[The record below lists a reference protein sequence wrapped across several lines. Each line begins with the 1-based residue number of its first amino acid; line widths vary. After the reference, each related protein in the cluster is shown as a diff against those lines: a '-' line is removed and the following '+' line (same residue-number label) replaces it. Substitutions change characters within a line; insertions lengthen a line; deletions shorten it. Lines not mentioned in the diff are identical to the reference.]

1 MQAWKRSVCVMTLL
15 AMTGA
20 GLAAAHAL
28 AVPVRASDRQPEQQQ
43 EQANGEAE
51 ANQGAAPAEAQAEKP
66 EPAPDPMKEMRDE
79 LQRLQTEY
87 QLLQQRQKNELL
99 ENELE
104 RQRLEAQAALLR
116 ARNDQ
121 EVADLRARMQRMEA
135 QDAFRRAEATRAL
148 ADLEIEQR
156 RMSQRN
162 ALLMEEVRQGKA
174 ELDKI
179 QQSYATQVA
188 ELRGQ
193 LSVRDAQNDVRSRV
207 FNEAQYLKN
216 PFVDGTLFISDR
228 RIPLNGPIMSGTADY
243 VTERID
249 FFNNQS
255 KELPIFIVIDSSPGG
270 SVMEGYRIVKAI
282 ETSPAPIHV
291 VVRSYAAS
299 MAAII
304 TTLAEHSYAYPNAI
318 ILHHQMSSGMRGN
331 LTQQREQLENSLEWA
346 RRLADPVAKKMGV
359 SQDEFVRLMYQ
370 NNSDGDWAEFA
381 DKAKELKWVNHVVHN
396 IRETG
401 VRDRPTSTRFSGFFF
416 LQEFERTDSEGRK
429 YIELPRLQPFDHYF
443 MHNPDGFYR
452 LAK

>member
-1 MQAWKRSVCVMTLL
+1 MQAWKRSVCVMMLL
-15 AMTGA
+15 ALSGA
-20 GLAAAHAL
+20 GLVAAHAV
-28 AVPVRASDRQPEQQQ
+28 AVPVRASDRQPEQQ
-43 EQANGEAE
+43 EQVNGEAG
-51 ANQGAAPAEAQAEKP
+51 ANQDAGEAAAQEEKP
-66 EPAPDPMKEMRDE
+66 EAASDPMKEMREE

-148 ADLEIEQR
+148 TDLEIEQR

-193 LSVRDAQNDVRSRV
+193 LSVRDAQNEIQSRV
-207 FNEAQYLKN
+207 LNEAERLKN
-216 PFVDGTLFISDR
+216 PFVDGTLYISDR

-282 ETSPAPIHV
+282 ESSPAPIHV

-304 TTLAEHSYAYPNAI
+304 TTLADHSYAYPNAI

-452 LAK
+452 LAT